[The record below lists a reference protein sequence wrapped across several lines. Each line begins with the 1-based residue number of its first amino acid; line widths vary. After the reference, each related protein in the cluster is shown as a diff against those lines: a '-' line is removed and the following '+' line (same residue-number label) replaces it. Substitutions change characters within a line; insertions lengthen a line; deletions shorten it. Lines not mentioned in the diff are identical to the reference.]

1 MIRRKFGWTGVDVPI
16 IGQGTWL
23 IDSGGGG
30 IGRRNND
37 NSLAVKSLQL
47 GLELGMTHIDTA
59 EMYGNGKAEE
69 LVGEAIAA
77 AAAEREDVFL
87 VSKVLP
93 SNASYERTIK
103 SCKQSLRR
111 LNTNYLDLYL
121 LHWPS
126 GSHAISETMHA
137 MEKLV
142 SDGLVRYIGVSNF
155 GIEELKGAE
164 RALRNERIACN
175 QVLHHLGYRGIE
187 NSILPYCT
195 EREIAVVGYS
205 PFGHDGGLFSPF
217 SSLQS
222 NDIQRRRLLEDIAK
236 RHGKTPR
243 QVVLNFLTSVHP
255 TNIFTIPKA
264 SNPNHVRENS
274 ESVGWDL
281 AEDEVASI
289 NEAFPVPDNE
299 GPLEMI

>member
-1 MIRRKFGWTGVDVPI
+1 MAAA
-16 IGQGTWL
+16 
-23 IDSGGGG
+23 S
-30 IGRRNND
+30 D
-37 NSLAVKSLQL
+37 NSLAVKTLQM

-59 EMYGNGKAEE
+59 EMYGNGRAEE

-77 AAAEREDVFL
+77 VKREDVFL

-93 SNASYERTIK
+93 SNASFERTIR
-103 SCKQSLRR
+103 SCRQSLRR
-111 LNTNYLDLYL
+111 LNTDYLDLYL

-126 GSHAISETMHA
+126 GSHAIGETMHA
-137 MEKLV
+137 MERLV

-155 GIEELKGAE
+155 GVEELKEAE

-187 NSILPYCT
+187 NSILPYCAKQ
-195 EREIAVVGYS
+195 EIAVVGYS
-205 PFGHDGGLFSPF
+205 PFGHNGGLFSSP
-217 SSLQS
+217 SQS
-222 NDIQRRRLLEDIAK
+222 NSKLRLLEDIAK

-243 QVVLNFLTSVHP
+243 QVALNFLTSFHP
-255 TNIFTIPKA
+255 SNIFTIPKA

-281 AEDEVASI
+281 TEDEIASI
-289 NEAFPVPDNE
+289 NKAFPVPDND

>member
-1 MIRRKFGWTGVDVPI
+1 MIKRKFGWTSVKVPI
-16 IGQGTWL
+16 VGQGTWL
-23 IDSGGGG
+23 IDGGGGG
-30 IGRRNND
+30 IGRRND

-59 EMYGNGKAEE
+59 EMYGNGGAEE

-77 AAAEREDVFL
+77 AVKREDVFL

-103 SCKQSLRR
+103 SCNKSLKR
-111 LNTNYLDLYL
+111 LNTGYLDLYL

-126 GSHAISETMHA
+126 GSHAISETMRA

-155 GIEELKGAE
+155 DIGELKEAE
-164 RALRNERIACN
+164 KALRNERIACN

-195 EREIAVVGYS
+195 EQEIAVVGYS
-205 PFGHDGGLFSPF
+205 PFGHNGGLFSP
-217 SSLQS
+217 SSQGNNKL
-222 NDIQRRRLLEDIAK
+222 RLLEEIAK

-243 QVVLNFLTSVHP
+243 QVALNFLTNVHP

-264 SNPNHVRENS
+264 SNPDHVRENS
-274 ESVGWDL
+274 EGVGWNL
-281 AEDEVASI
+281 TEDEVASI
-289 NEAFPVPDNE
+289 NKAFPVPDHD

>member
-1 MIRRKFGWTGVDVPI
+1 MIKRKFGWTDVQLPI

-23 IDSGGGG
+23 IEDNSGGGG
-30 IGRRNND
+30 QYRRND
-37 NSLAVKSLQL
+37 TQLAVKALQL

-59 EMYGNGKAEE
+59 EMYGNGRAEE
-69 LVGEAIAA
+69 LVGEAIAGRRT
-77 AAAEREDVFL
+77 EVFL

-93 SNASYERTIK
+93 SNASYEGTIK
-103 SCKQSLRR
+103 SCRQSLKR
-111 LNTNYLDLYL
+111 LKTDYLDLYL

-126 GSHAISETMHA
+126 GSHSIGETMRA

-142 SDGLVRYIGVSNF
+142 SEGLVRYIGVSNF
-155 GIEELKGAE
+155 GVEELKEAE
-164 RALRNERIACN
+164 KAMRNERIACN

-187 NSILPYCT
+187 NSILPYCAKQ
-195 EREIAVVGYS
+195 EIAVVGYS
-205 PFGHDGGLFSPF
+205 PFGHNGSLFS
-217 SSLQS
+217 SSSQG
-222 NDIQRRRLLEDIAK
+222 NNKRRMLEEIAR

-255 TNIFTIPKA
+255 ANIFTIPKT

-281 AEDEVASI
+281 ARDEIASI
-289 NEAFPVPDNE
+289 NEAFPVPDHD

>member
-1 MIRRKFGWTGVDVPI
+1 MIKRKFGWTDVEVPI

-23 IDSGGGG
+23 IDDNGGGG
-30 IGRRNND
+30 NHHHNN
-37 NSLAVKSLQL
+37 NNHKIAIKTLQL
-47 GLELGMTHIDTA
+47 GLDLGMTHIDTA
-59 EMYGNGKAEE
+59 EMYGNGRAEE
-69 LVGEAIAA
+69 LVGEAISGRRD
-77 AAAEREDVFL
+77 EVFL

-103 SCKQSLRR
+103 SCRQSLKR
-111 LNTNYLDLYL
+111 LKTDWLDLYL

-126 GSHAISETMHA
+126 GTHHISETMNA

-142 SDGLVRYIGVSNF
+142 ADGMVRYIGVSNF
-155 GIEELKGAE
+155 GVVELKEAE
-164 RALRNERIACN
+164 MALRNERIACN

-187 NSILPYCT
+187 KSILPYCAKQG
-195 EREIAVVGYS
+195 IAVVGYS
-205 PFGHDGGLFSPF
+205 PFGHNGSLYSSSSQSKGGR
-217 SSLQS
+217 LQH
-222 NDIQRRRLLEDIAK
+222 LEEIAK

-255 TNIFTIPKA
+255 TATNVFTIPKT
-264 SNPNHVRENS
+264 SNPDHARENS

-281 AEDEVASI
+281 AEDEIASI
-289 NEAFPVPDNE
+289 NEAFPLPDHD